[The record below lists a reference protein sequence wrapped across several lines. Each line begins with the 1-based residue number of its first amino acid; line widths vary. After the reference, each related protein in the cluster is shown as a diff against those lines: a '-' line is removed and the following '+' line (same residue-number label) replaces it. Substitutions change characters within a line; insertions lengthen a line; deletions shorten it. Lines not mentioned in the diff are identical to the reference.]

1 MTSKARKS
9 KPTRIEKVLPLGK
22 VIGFLRQRFHDPY
35 LNPGAEVSFADFQ
48 AAFPEILREDL
59 EEGLSH
65 WVMRPGVKVLSTRT
79 PWGMLYD
86 EPELVSHIMQVWR
99 EDGIPAEMPMFITES
114 NLSSGSSETFQDIF
128 SGVWLADYIGSFLN
142 AGGKGVYFF
151 HYLPLQMEPGCNSSP

>member
-1 MTSKARKS
+1 MVVMTSKARKN

-65 WVMRPGVKVLSTRT
+65 WVMRPGAKVLSTKT
-79 PWGMLYD
+79 TDFDGH
-86 EPELVSHIMQVWR
+86 ELQVWYVHGLHEEHAEL
-99 EDGIPAEMPMFITES
+99 EDFVSRGAV
-114 NLSSGSSETFQDIF
+114 Q
-128 SGVWLADYIGSFLN
+128 A
-142 AGGKGVYFF
+142 
-151 HYLPLQMEPGCNSSP
+151 